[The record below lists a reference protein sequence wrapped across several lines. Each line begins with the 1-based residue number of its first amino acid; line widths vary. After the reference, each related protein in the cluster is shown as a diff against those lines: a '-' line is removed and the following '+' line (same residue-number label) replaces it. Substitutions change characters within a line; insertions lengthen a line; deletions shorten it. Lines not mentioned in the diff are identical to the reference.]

1 MSERIVENS
10 ARMTLLQVCGI
21 AANSVLYFII
31 ARMLGSSDYGIASC
45 TVFPAL
51 ALLRTGVFGA
61 LMFGTAKVI
70 AANPDALPSCISAS
84 RKAYATVGG
93 ILVVVFLGFAGPI
106 AGLLRDPSL
115 APYFR
120 LMALAVPPVA
130 AFVLFQATLVGLKDF
145 RSAMRLGMLFQ
156 ILKLVLTVALVLI
169 GARVYGLIFGFA
181 ISCVISLLV
190 IGRKIRPGEGGRTIT
205 LPYYMSTVAGIF
217 ITFAIA
223 IAQRYVNLWNL
234 KRIVLDNQIVA
245 YYSVA
250 SQLASMPAL
259 IFTGV
264 MIALW
269 PAISGLANAPDLSL
283 AKDHLDKSLKYTM
296 IGLFPI
302 SALLA
307 ALPNY
312 AIRLAF
318 GPEYAAAASVLPF
331 LVIGLVLLALQSVI
345 MSAMLALGR
354 IKSTTSIIGGAAVAA
369 FVVGTLL
376 IPRFGIMGAAA
387 TEVMGFFVSSALIA
401 VVSWRTLGKFISLAE
416 AGKIAA
422 SAVVLF
428 LTVRAFGF
436 LGYWVAPIIVV
447 ALCLYVLTLIL
458 LGVIPT
464 DEISATLSRLRIHT
478 ARKEAE

>member
-21 AANSVLYFII
+21 VANSILYFIL

-51 ALLRTGVFGA
+51 ALLRTGAFGA

-70 AANPDALPSCISAS
+70 AANPDAVPSCISMS
-84 RKAYATVGG
+84 RKAYAAVGG
-93 ILVVVFLGFAGPI
+93 ILVVVFVGFADPI

-120 LMALAVPPVA
+120 LMAIVVPPVA

-156 ILKLVLTVALVLI
+156 VLKLVLTVALVLI
-169 GARVYGLIFGFA
+169 GAKVYGLIFGFA
-181 ISCVISLLV
+181 VSCVISLLV
-190 IGRKIRPGEGGRTIT
+190 FRRKSRPSGGGRAIT
-205 LPYYMSTVAGIF
+205 LPYYLSTVAGIF

-234 KRIVLDNQIVA
+234 KRIVFDNQTVA

-264 MIALW
+264 MVALW

-283 AKDHLDKSLKYTM
+283 ARQHLSKSFKYTM
-296 IGLFPI
+296 IGMFPI

-318 GPEYAAAASVLPF
+318 GAEYAAAASVLPI

-345 MSAMLALGR
+345 MSAMLALGKV
-354 IKSTTSIIGGAAVAA
+354 KSTTSIIGGATVAA
-369 FVVGTLL
+369 YVVGTLL

-387 TEVMGFFVSSALIA
+387 TEVMGFLVSSVLVA
-401 VVSWRTLGKFISLAE
+401 VVSLRTFGKFTSLAE

-422 SAVVLF
+422 SAIVLF
-428 LTVRAFGF
+428 LTVRSFGF
-436 LGYWVAPIIVV
+436 LGYWVAPVIVV
-447 ALCLYVLTLIL
+447 ALCLYLLTLTL

-464 DEISATLSRLRIHT
+464 DGITAALSRLRIYT
-478 ARKEAE
+478 ARRKAE

>member
-21 AANSVLYFII
+21 VANSVLYFIL
-31 ARMLGSSDYGIASC
+31 ARMLGSSDYGVASC

-70 AANPDALPSCISAS
+70 AANPEAIRSCISVS
-84 RKAYATVGG
+84 RKAYAIVGG
-93 ILVVVFLGFAGPI
+93 ILVVVFVGFAGPI

-115 APYFR
+115 THYFR

-130 AFVLFQATLVGLKDF
+130 AFVLFQGTLVGLEDF

-156 ILKLVLTVALVLI
+156 VLKLVLTVALVLI
-169 GARVYGLIFGFA
+169 GAKVYGLIFGFA

-190 IGRKIRPGEGGRTIT
+190 FRRKTQPTARDKAIT
-205 LPYYMSTVAGIF
+205 LPYYLSTVAGIF
-217 ITFAIA
+217 VTFAIA

-234 KRIVLDNQIVA
+234 KRIVFDNQTVA

-250 SQLASMPAL
+250 NQLASMPAL

-264 MIALW
+264 MVALW

-283 AKDHLDKSLKYTM
+283 AREHLSKSFKYTM
-296 IGLFPI
+296 IGLLPI

-318 GPEYAAAASVLPF
+318 GAEYAAAASVLPI

-345 MSAMLALGR
+345 MSAMLALGKV
-354 IKSTTSIIGGAAVAA
+354 KSTTSIIGGATVAA
-369 FVVGTLL
+369 FLVGTLL

-387 TEVMGFFVSSALIA
+387 TEVMGFLVSSALVA
-401 VVSWRTLGKFISLAE
+401 VVSWRTFGKFTSLAE
-416 AGKIAA
+416 AGKITACAA
-422 SAVVLF
+422 VLF
-428 LTVRAFGF
+428 LTVRAFAF
-436 LGYWVAPIIVV
+436 LGYWVAPVIVV
-447 ALCLYVLTLIL
+447 ALCLYLLTLTI
-458 LGVIPT
+458 LGVLPT
-464 DEISATLSRLRIHT
+464 DGIRATLSRICILT
-478 ARKEAE
+478 ARRETE